1 MLSLVVV
8 GCNLNYNRGGASVH
22 PYFDTHFVVCVR
34 TRMHTRVF
42 SQWFSHGSITFN
54 ELFFRDD

>member
-42 SQWFSHGSITFN
+42 SQWFSH
-54 ELFFRDD
+54 D